1 MVVKQI
7 NKNMDKNI
15 ILETYQ
21 IPFSKAKCVSVR
33 FFFGGFQR
41 KIN

>member
-21 IPFSKAKCVSVR
+21 IPFSKAKCLC
-33 FFFGGFQR
+33 
-41 KIN
+41 